1 MKYIGDAIKIM
12 SGMDSDSYGAVV
24 TSPPYNI
31 GLAKMMIGITGAKS
45 KILDPFI
52 GSGTTELAAK
62 ELGLECDG
70 IDIRNWND

>member
-12 SGMDSDSYGAVV
+12 SGMDNDSYGAVV

-31 GLAKMMIGITGAKS
+31 GITGIKS

-62 ELGLECDG
+62 QLGLECDG
-70 IDIRNWND
+70 IDMRNWND

>member
-1 MKYIGDAIKIM
+1 
-12 SGMDSDSYGAVV
+12 MDSDSY
-24 TSPPYNI
+24 
-31 GLAKMMIGITGAKS
+31 GAKS